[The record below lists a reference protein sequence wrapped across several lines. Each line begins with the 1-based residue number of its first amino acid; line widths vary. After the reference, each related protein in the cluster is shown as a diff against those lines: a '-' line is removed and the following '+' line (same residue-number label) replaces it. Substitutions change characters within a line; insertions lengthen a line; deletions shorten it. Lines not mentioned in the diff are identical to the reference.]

1 MLFDSIPDLLS
12 HATEPL
18 SCKLHAPIVS
28 SVTYINH
35 YTQWR
40 KPAQQFGGGGRSGSS
55 PSNESKF
62 LKLLLPPLHA
72 KTY

>member
-40 KPAQQFGGGGRSGSS
+40 KPAQQFGGGAEVARVQVMSLS
-55 PSNESKF
+55 
-62 LKLLLPPLHA
+62 L
-72 KTY
+72 